1 MALQKT
7 LCQLHILLSMLHFLL
22 FIVHLPILSGKK
34 TTIRSFFPTFA
45 LLTYWDTMKTYLRK
59 VFLILL
65 GWCCMIQVVAQTGK
79 FYSTNNELSSSLINQ
94 IFQDKKGFIWIA
106 TEYGL
111 NRFDG
116 LRFLNY
122 KHVSGDSTSIKNN
135 YVRTLFEDSRQNL
148 LVGCIDGLMKYDS
161 ETDAFE
167 EIPMMRTGKRVYP
180 HITQMQKLSNG
191 EIWIATTGQGVFRL
205 DEERQQ
211 AFSIDVLMRQAVNY
225 NFQSNLYEDSRHNI
239 WIGTEGHGLVCYQP
253 ATQKVR
259 VFRSPE
265 INDNYVSAIA
275 EDSYGNLFIGTQKQG
290 LSRYDYER
298 DRFIPVPYDGEGE
311 LSVYCLTLL
320 DGRLLIGTDGQ
331 GLKTYN
337 QSAGKIEDYSINS
350 APLDFSEGKIHAI
363 LEDRDK
369 NLWLGLFQ
377 KGIALIPRQENPFEY
392 YGNKSIY
399 YNPIGQGCVM
409 SIIQDSNNHLWVSA
423 DNEGV
428 FQLDA
433 GGQRLRHY
441 RPGSS
446 PRSVANTIMCMYE
459 DTNGDFWLG
468 SYTRGLAK
476 LNRRTGECEYP
487 LTIDNEKIYSITE
500 DRHKNLYIA
509 TSGSGF
515 YRYNLLTKELK
526 HYESSKDETGDLTR
540 NELAN
545 DWLNYIFCDSEGLIW
560 IGHYRGISCF
570 NPVNESFVNYR
581 NVNAMIV
588 DRVGYV
594 LQEDHAGNIWA
605 GTNDGLYRFN
615 KQTEELKCFNVSDG
629 LPNNVICGLCED
641 EEHNLWISTYM
652 GICKYN
658 ASDNRFINFYAGDG
672 LQGNDFTHGAF
683 YKDRAG
689 KIYFGGINGITGFLP
704 SSIGSVHKDMKVWIT
719 DFSIFNQPVRKNTRS
734 GKHTVIYT
742 SVLDANVF
750 QLAHYDNTFSI
761 MFSTLQYNTPEQ
773 ISYQYKIEELSNQWL
788 STEPGVNRVTYN
800 NLPPGKYTFHVRA
813 LSHGNFSDV
822 RTVKILITPPWYE
835 MWWAYC
841 IYAFLFGLLVVG
853 VVNYILSRMR
863 HRREIMK
870 REHAEQLNEAKLQF
884 FINISHEIRTPMT
897 LIINPLEKLLAE
909 KKGGELQKTY
919 LMIYRNA
926 QRILRLIN
934 QLMDIRKL
942 DKGQMFMKFRET
954 DMVGFIDDVM
964 LTFDYLAR
972 KKKIRFTFEHEMPML
987 KVWIDL
993 NNFDKI
999 LMNIFSNA
1007 FKYTPEEG
1015 EIAVKL
1021 STGRDSTR
1029 RDPLK
1034 DYFEITVT
1042 DTGIGLDRD
1051 KMERI
1056 FERFYQIDNDVTK
1069 SNFGTGIGLHLS
1081 HSLVELHHGII
1092 LAENREDA
1100 PGSCFTIRIPL
1111 GSAHLRTD
1119 ELEDVDALSN
1129 APSAIVVKPE
1139 KPVFEEVME
1148 EEEDAE
1154 DKKAVKAK
1162 NRLRILIVEDEEEI
1176 LSYLKEEL
1184 EAEYRILTSKNGK
1197 EAFDRVLAD
1206 APDLV
1211 ISDVMMPEMDGLTL
1225 CRKMKQNTNVN
1236 HVPVILLTAK
1246 SKPED
1251 TMEGMATGTDAYM
1264 VKPFNTELL
1273 KSTIANLIANRRLLK
1288 SKFSGAQQQEDKVQK
1303 LSMKSADE
1311 ILMGKI
1317 MKVVNENLSNP
1328 ELNAEMLAVNVGLS
1342 RVHVHRKL
1350 KELTN
1355 LSARDFIKNIR
1366 LQQAAALLKEKKLT
1380 VSEVAYATGYTNL
1393 SHFSSSF
1400 KEAYGISP
1408 KEYMQA
1414 RGGESQ

>member
-1 MALQKT
+1 
-7 LCQLHILLSMLHFLL
+7 
-22 FIVHLPILSGKK
+22 
-34 TTIRSFFPTFA
+34 
-45 LLTYWDTMKTYLRK
+45 MKTAPNK
-59 VFLILL
+59 APLIVLL
-65 GWCCMIQVVAQTGK
+65 LCLVVLPLAAQTGK

-94 IFQDKKGFIWIA
+94 IFQDKRGFIWIA

-116 LRFLNY
+116 LRFSNY
-122 KHVSGDSTSIKNN
+122 KHVSGNSTSIKNN

-161 ETDAFE
+161 ETDTFR
-167 EIPMMRTGKRVYP
+167 EIPMIRAGKRVFP
-180 HITQMQKLSNG
+180 HITQMQKLHNG
-191 EIWIATTGQGVFRL
+191 EIWVVTTGQGIFRL
-205 DEERQQ
+205 DEEKQQ
-211 AFSIDVLMRQAVNY
+211 AESIDAIMRQVNY
-225 NFQSNLYEDSRHNI
+225 NFQSNLYEDSHYNI
-239 WIGTEGHGLVCYQP
+239 WIGTEGHGLICYLP
-253 ATQKVR
+253 DTQEVR
-259 VFRSPE
+259 VFRYPV
-265 INDNYVSAIA
+265 INDNYVSAIG
-275 EDSYGNLFIGTQKQG
+275 EDKYGNLFIGTQKHG
-290 LSRYDYER
+290 LSRYER
-298 DRFIPVPYDGEGE
+298 EQNRFVPVPYMGGEE
-311 LSVYCLTLL
+311 LSIYCLTLV
-320 DGRLLIGTDGQ
+320 DDRLLIGTDGQ

-337 QSAGKIEDYSINS
+337 RMTGKIEDYSINS
-350 APLDFSEGKIHAI
+350 APLDFSEGKIHTI
-363 LEDRDK
+363 MEDRDK
-369 NLWLGLFQ
+369 NLWVGLFQ
-377 KGIALIPRQENPFEY
+377 KGIVLMPKQENPFEY
-392 YGNKSIY
+392 YGNKSIH

-409 SIIQDSNNHLWVSA
+409 SIYQDSNRHLWVGA
-423 DNEGV
+423 DNEGI
-428 FQLDA
+428 FELDA
-433 GGQRLRHY
+433 EGRRLRHY
-441 RPGSS
+441 QPGNN
-446 PRSVANTIMCMYE
+446 PRSMANTIMCMYE

-487 LTIDNEKIYSITE
+487 LPVDNEKIFSITE

-509 TSGSGF
+509 TFGSGF
-515 YRYNLLTKELK
+515 YQYNLVTKELK

-545 DWLNYIFCDSEGLIW
+545 DWVNYIFCDSEGMIW
-560 IGHYRGISCF
+560 LGHYKGISCF
-570 NPVNESFVNYR
+570 NPVNESFINYWKVNTL
-581 NVNAMIV
+581 VE

-594 LQEDHAGNIWA
+594 VQEDHAGNIWA
-605 GTNDGLYRFN
+605 GTTDGLYCFN
-615 KQTEELKCFNVSDG
+615 KKTDELTCFTVADG
-629 LPNNVICGLCED
+629 LPNNVICGICED
-641 EEHNLWISTYM
+641 EEHNMWISTYM
-652 GICKYN
+652 GICKYD
-658 ASDNRFINFYAGDG
+658 AKTGRYINYYAGDG
-672 LQGNDFTHGAF
+672 LQGNEFTHGAF
-683 YKDRAG
+683 YKDEAG
-689 KIYFGGINGITGFLP
+689 KVYFGGINGITYFQP
-704 SSIGSVHKDMKVWIT
+704 SSIESVLKDTKVWIT

-734 GKHTVIYT
+734 GRHTVIYT
-742 SVLDANVF
+742 SVPDANMF

-761 MFSTLQYNTPEQ
+761 VFSTLQYNNPEQ

-800 NLPPGKYTFHVRA
+800 NLLPGKYTFHVRA
-813 LSHGNFSDV
+813 LSHGNLSEI

-841 IYAFLFGLLVVG
+841 IYAFLFGLLVLG
-853 VVNYILSRMR
+853 IVNYILSRMR

-909 KKGGELQKTY
+909 KKGGEVQKTY

-964 LTFDYLAR
+964 LTFDYMAR
-972 KKKIRFTFEHEMPML
+972 KKKIHFSFEHVMPQL
-987 KVWIDL
+987 KVWVDM

-1007 FKYTPEEG
+1007 FKYTPEQG
-1015 EIAVKL
+1015 EITVIL

-1029 RDPLK
+1029 CDPLK
-1034 DYFEITVT
+1034 EYFEITVT
-1042 DTGIGLDRD
+1042 DNGIGLDRE
-1051 KMERI
+1051 KIERI

-1081 HSLVELHHGII
+1081 RSLVELHHGII

-1100 PGSCFTIRIPL
+1100 PGSRFIIRIPL

-1119 ELEDVDALSN
+1119 ELEDVEAVITPHTVL
-1129 APSAIVVKPE
+1129 VKPE
-1139 KPVFEEVME
+1139 KTDLEEAFE
-1148 EEEDAE
+1148 EEEDE
-1154 DKKAVKAK
+1154 ESKKAGKSK
-1162 NRLRILIVEDEEEI
+1162 NRMRILIVEDEEEI

-1184 EAEYRILTSKNGK
+1184 EGDYRIMTRKNGR
-1197 EAFDRVLAD
+1197 EAYDTILAD
-1206 APDLV
+1206 TPDLV
-1211 ISDVMMPEMDGLTL
+1211 ISDIMMPEMDGLSL
-1225 CRKMKQNTNVN
+1225 CRKIKQNTNVN

-1251 TMEGMATGTDAYM
+1251 TMEGMATGADAYM

-1273 KSTIANLIANRRLLK
+1273 KSTIANLIANRKLLK

-1311 ILMGKI
+1311 ILMSKI
-1317 MKVVNENLSNP
+1317 MKVINENLSNP
-1328 ELNAEMLAVNVGLS
+1328 DLNVEMLAANVGLS

-1400 KEAYGISP
+1400 KEVHGMSP
-1408 KEYMQA
+1408 KEYMLAHQ
-1414 RGGESQ
+1414 G

>member
-1 MALQKT
+1 
-7 LCQLHILLSMLHFLL
+7 
-22 FIVHLPILSGKK
+22 
-34 TTIRSFFPTFA
+34 
-45 LLTYWDTMKTYLRK
+45 MKTAPNK
-59 VFLILL
+59 APLIVLL
-65 GWCCMIQVVAQTGK
+65 LCLVVLPLAAQTGK

-94 IFQDKKGFIWIA
+94 IFQDKRGFIWIA

-116 LRFLNY
+116 LRFSNY

-161 ETDAFE
+161 ETDTFR
-167 EIPMMRTGKRVYP
+167 EIPMIRAGKRVFP
-180 HITQMQKLSNG
+180 HITQMQKLHNG
-191 EIWIATTGQGVFRL
+191 EIWVVTTGQGIFRL
-205 DEERQQ
+205 DEEKQQ
-211 AFSIDVLMRQAVNY
+211 AESIDAIMRQVNY
-225 NFQSNLYEDSRHNI
+225 NFQSNLYEDSHYNI
-239 WIGTEGHGLVCYQP
+239 WIGTEGHGLICYLP
-253 ATQKVR
+253 ATQEVR
-259 VFRSPE
+259 VFRYPV
-265 INDNYVSAIA
+265 INDNYVSAIG
-275 EDSYGNLFIGTQKQG
+275 EDKYGNLFIGTQKHG
-290 LSRYDYER
+290 LSRYER
-298 DRFIPVPYDGEGE
+298 EQNRFVPVPYMGGEE
-311 LSVYCLTLL
+311 LSIYCLTLV
-320 DGRLLIGTDGQ
+320 DDRLLIGTDGQ

-337 QSAGKIEDYSINS
+337 RMTGKIEDYSINS

-363 LEDRDK
+363 MEDRDK
-369 NLWLGLFQ
+369 NLWVGLFQ
-377 KGIALIPRQENPFEY
+377 KGIVLMPKQENPFEY
-392 YGNKSIY
+392 YGNKSIH

-409 SIIQDSNNHLWVSA
+409 SIYQDSNRHLWVGA
-423 DNEGV
+423 DNEGI
-428 FQLDA
+428 FELDA
-433 GGQRLRHY
+433 EGKRLRHY
-441 RPGSS
+441 QPGND
-446 PRSVANTIMCMYE
+446 PRSMANTIMCMYE

-468 SYTRGLAK
+468 TYTRGLAK

-487 LTIDNEKIYSITE
+487 LPVDNEKIFSITE

-509 TSGSGF
+509 TFGSGF
-515 YRYNLLTKELK
+515 YQYNLVTKELK

-545 DWLNYIFCDSEGLIW
+545 DWVNYIFCDSEGMIW
-560 IGHYRGISCF
+560 LGHYKGISCF
-570 NPVNESFVNYR
+570 NPVNESFINYR
-581 NVNAMIV
+581 KVNTLV
-588 DRVGYV
+588 EDRVGYV
-594 LQEDHAGNIWA
+594 VQEDHAGNIWA
-605 GTNDGLYRFN
+605 GTTDGLYCFN
-615 KQTEELKCFNVSDG
+615 KKTDELTCFTVADG
-629 LPNNVICGLCED
+629 LPNNVICGICED
-641 EEHNLWISTYM
+641 EEHNMWISTYM
-652 GICKYN
+652 GICKYD
-658 ASDNRFINFYAGDG
+658 AKTGCYINYYAGDG
-672 LQGNDFTHGAF
+672 LQGNEFTHGAF
-683 YKDRAG
+683 YKDEAG
-689 KIYFGGINGITGFLP
+689 KVYFGGINGITYFQP
-704 SSIGSVHKDMKVWIT
+704 SSIESVLKDTKVWIT

-734 GKHTVIYT
+734 GRHTVIYT
-742 SVLDANVF
+742 SVPDANMF

-761 MFSTLQYNTPEQ
+761 VFSTLQYNNPEQ

-800 NLPPGKYTFHVRA
+800 NLLPGKYTFHVRA
-813 LSHGNFSDV
+813 LSHGNLSEI

-841 IYAFLFGLLVVG
+841 IYAFLFGLLVLG
-853 VVNYILSRMR
+853 IVNYILSRMR

-909 KKGGELQKTY
+909 KKGGEVQKTY

-964 LTFDYLAR
+964 LTFDYMAR
-972 KKKIRFTFEHEMPML
+972 KKKIHFSFEHVMPQL
-987 KVWIDL
+987 KVWVDM

-1007 FKYTPEEG
+1007 FKYTPEQG
-1015 EIAVKL
+1015 EITVIL

-1034 DYFEITVT
+1034 EYFEITVT
-1042 DTGIGLDRD
+1042 DNGIGLDRE
-1051 KMERI
+1051 KIERI

-1081 HSLVELHHGII
+1081 RSLVELHHGII

-1100 PGSCFTIRIPL
+1100 PGSRFIIRIPL

-1119 ELEDVDALSN
+1119 ELEDVEAVITPHTVL
-1129 APSAIVVKPE
+1129 VKPE
-1139 KPVFEEVME
+1139 KTDLEEAFE
-1148 EEEDAE
+1148 EEEDE
-1154 DKKAVKAK
+1154 ESKKAGKSK
-1162 NRLRILIVEDEEEI
+1162 NRMRILIVEDEEEI

-1184 EAEYRILTSKNGK
+1184 EGDYRIMTRKNGR
-1197 EAFDRVLAD
+1197 EAYDTILAD
-1206 APDLV
+1206 TPDLV
-1211 ISDVMMPEMDGLTL
+1211 ISDIMMPEMDGLSL
-1225 CRKMKQNTNVN
+1225 CRKIKQNTNVN

-1251 TMEGMATGTDAYM
+1251 TMEGMATGADAYM

-1273 KSTIANLIANRRLLK
+1273 KSTIANLIANRKLLK

-1311 ILMGKI
+1311 ILMSKI
-1317 MKVVNENLSNP
+1317 MKVINENLSNP
-1328 ELNAEMLAVNVGLS
+1328 DLNVEMLAANVGLS

-1400 KEAYGISP
+1400 KEVHGMSP
-1408 KEYMQA
+1408 KEYMLAHQ
-1414 RGGESQ
+1414 G

>member
-1 MALQKT
+1 MKT
-7 LCQLHILLSMLHFLL
+7 APNKAPLIVLL
-22 FIVHLPILSGKK
+22 FCLVVLPL
-34 TTIRSFFPTFA
+34 A
-45 LLTYWDTMKTYLRK
+45 
-59 VFLILL
+59 
-65 GWCCMIQVVAQTGK
+65 AQTGK

-94 IFQDKKGFIWIA
+94 IFQDKRGFIWIA

-116 LRFLNY
+116 LRFSNY
-122 KHVSGDSTSIKNN
+122 KHMSGDSTSIKNN
-135 YVRTLFEDSRQNL
+135 YVRTLYEDSRQNL

-161 ETDAFE
+161 ETDTFR
-167 EIPMMRTGKRVYP
+167 EIPMIRAGKQVFP
-180 HITQMQKLSNG
+180 HVTQMQKLHNG
-191 EIWIATTGQGVFRL
+191 EIWAVTTGQGIFRL
-205 DEERQQ
+205 DEEKQQ
-211 AFSIDVLMRQAVNY
+211 AVSIDAIMKQVNY
-225 NFQSNLYEDSRHNI
+225 NFQSNLYEDSDYNI
-239 WIGTEGHGLVCYQP
+239 WIGTEGHGLICYLP
-253 ATQKVR
+253 ATQEVR
-259 VFRSPE
+259 IFRYPA
-265 INDNYVSAIA
+265 INDNYVSAIG
-275 EDSYGNLFIGTQKQG
+275 EDKYGNLFIGTQKHG
-290 LSRYDYER
+290 LSRYDREQN
-298 DRFIPVPYDGEGE
+298 RFVPVPYTGSEE
-311 LSVYCLTLL
+311 LSIYCLTLV
-320 DGRLLIGTDGQ
+320 DDHLLIGTDGQ

-337 QSAGKIEDYSINS
+337 RMTGKIEDYSINS

-369 NLWLGLFQ
+369 NLWVGLFQ
-377 KGIALIPRQENPFEY
+377 KGIVLIPKQENPFEY

-409 SIIQDSNNHLWVSA
+409 SIYQDSNHHLWVAA

-428 FQLDA
+428 FELDA
-433 GGQRLRHY
+433 EGRRLRHY
-441 RPGSS
+441 QPGNN
-446 PRSVANTIMCMYE
+446 PRSMANTIMCMYE

-487 LTIDNEKIYSITE
+487 LPVDNEKIFSIAE

-509 TSGSGF
+509 TFGSGF
-515 YRYNLLTKELK
+515 YQYNLVTKELK

-545 DWLNYIFCDSEGLIW
+545 DWVNYIFCDSEGMIW
-560 IGHYRGISCF
+560 LGHYKGISCF
-570 NPVNESFVNYR
+570 NPANESFINYR
-581 NVNAMIV
+581 KVNTLV
-588 DRVGYV
+588 EDRVGYV
-594 LQEDHAGNIWA
+594 VQEDHAGNIWA
-605 GTNDGLYRFN
+605 GTTDGLYCFN
-615 KQTEELKCFNVSDG
+615 KKTDELTCFTVADG
-629 LPNNVICGLCED
+629 LPNNVICGICED
-641 EEHNLWISTYM
+641 EEHNMWISTYM
-652 GICKYN
+652 GICKYD
-658 ASDNRFINFYAGDG
+658 AKTGRYINYYAGDG
-672 LQGNDFTHGAF
+672 LQGNEFTHGAF
-683 YKDRAG
+683 YKDEAG
-689 KIYFGGINGITGFLP
+689 KVYFGGINGITYFQP
-704 SSIGSVHKDMKVWIT
+704 SSIGSVLKDTKVWIT

-734 GKHTVIYT
+734 GRHTVIYT
-742 SVLDANVF
+742 SVPDANMF

-761 MFSTLQYNTPEQ
+761 VFSTLQYNNPEQ

-800 NLPPGKYTFHVRA
+800 NLLPGKYTFHVRA
-813 LSHGNFSDV
+813 LSHGNLSEI

-841 IYAFLFGLLVVG
+841 IYAFLFGLLVLG
-853 VVNYILSRMR
+853 IVNYILSRMR

-909 KKGGELQKTY
+909 KKGGEVQKTY

-964 LTFDYLAR
+964 LTFDYMAR
-972 KKKIRFTFEHEMPML
+972 KKKIRFSFEHVMPQL
-987 KVWIDL
+987 KVWVDM

-1007 FKYTPEEG
+1007 FKYTPEQG
-1015 EIAVKL
+1015 EITVTL

-1034 DYFEITVT
+1034 EYFEITVT
-1042 DTGIGLDRD
+1042 DNGIGLDRE
-1051 KMERI
+1051 KIERI

-1081 HSLVELHHGII
+1081 RSLVELHHGII

-1100 PGSCFTIRIPL
+1100 PGSRFIIRIPL

-1119 ELEDVDALSN
+1119 ELEDVE
-1129 APSAIVVKPE
+1129 AIITPHTVLVKPE
-1139 KPVFEEVME
+1139 KTDLEGAFE
-1148 EEEDAE
+1148 EEEDE
-1154 DKKAVKAK
+1154 ESKKAGKSK
-1162 NRLRILIVEDEEEI
+1162 NRMRILIVEDEEEI

-1184 EAEYRILTSKNGK
+1184 EGDYRIMTRKNGR
-1197 EAFDRVLAD
+1197 EAYDTILAD
-1206 APDLV
+1206 TPDLV
-1211 ISDVMMPEMDGLTL
+1211 ISDIMMPEMDGLSL
-1225 CRKMKQNTNVN
+1225 CRKIKQNTNVN

-1251 TMEGMATGTDAYM
+1251 TMEGMATGADAYM

-1273 KSTIANLIANRRLLK
+1273 KSTIANLIANRKLLK

-1311 ILMGKI
+1311 ILMSKI
-1317 MKVVNENLSNP
+1317 MKVINENLSNP
-1328 ELNAEMLAVNVGLS
+1328 DLNVEMLAANVGLS

-1400 KEAYGISP
+1400 KEVHGMSP
-1408 KEYMQA
+1408 KEYMLAHQ
-1414 RGGESQ
+1414 G

>member
-1 MALQKT
+1 
-7 LCQLHILLSMLHFLL
+7 
-22 FIVHLPILSGKK
+22 
-34 TTIRSFFPTFA
+34 
-45 LLTYWDTMKTYLRK
+45 MKTAPNK
-59 VFLILL
+59 APLIVLL
-65 GWCCMIQVVAQTGK
+65 LCLVVLPLAAQTGK

-94 IFQDKKGFIWIA
+94 IFQDKRGFIWIA

-116 LRFLNY
+116 LRFSNY

-161 ETDAFE
+161 ETDTFR
-167 EIPMMRTGKRVYP
+167 EIPMIRAGKRVFP
-180 HITQMQKLSNG
+180 HITQMQKLHNG
-191 EIWIATTGQGVFRL
+191 EIWVVTTGQGIFRL
-205 DEERQQ
+205 DEEKQQ
-211 AFSIDVLMRQAVNY
+211 AESIDAIMRQVNY
-225 NFQSNLYEDSRHNI
+225 NFQSNLYEDSHYNI
-239 WIGTEGHGLVCYQP
+239 WIGTEGHGLICYLP
-253 ATQKVR
+253 DTQEVR
-259 VFRSPE
+259 VFRYPV
-265 INDNYVSAIA
+265 INDNYVSAIG
-275 EDSYGNLFIGTQKQG
+275 EDKYGNLFIGTQKHG
-290 LSRYDYER
+290 LSRYER
-298 DRFIPVPYDGEGE
+298 EQNRFVPVPYMGGEE
-311 LSVYCLTLL
+311 LSIYCLTLV
-320 DGRLLIGTDGQ
+320 DDRLLIGTDGQ

-337 QSAGKIEDYSINS
+337 RMTGKIEDYSINS
-350 APLDFSEGKIHAI
+350 APLDFSEGKIHTI
-363 LEDRDK
+363 MEDRDK
-369 NLWLGLFQ
+369 NLWVGLFQ
-377 KGIALIPRQENPFEY
+377 KGIVLMPKQENPFEY
-392 YGNKSIY
+392 YGNKSIH

-409 SIIQDSNNHLWVSA
+409 SIYQDSNRHLWVGA
-423 DNEGV
+423 DNEGI
-428 FQLDA
+428 FELDA
-433 GGQRLRHY
+433 EGRRLRHY
-441 RPGSS
+441 QPGNN
-446 PRSVANTIMCMYE
+446 PRSMANTIMCMYE

-487 LTIDNEKIYSITE
+487 LPVDNEKIFSITE

-509 TSGSGF
+509 TFGSGF
-515 YRYNLLTKELK
+515 YQYNLVTKELK

-545 DWLNYIFCDSEGLIW
+545 DWVNYIFCDSEGMIW
-560 IGHYRGISCF
+560 LGHYKGISCF
-570 NPVNESFVNYR
+570 NPVNESFINYR
-581 NVNAMIV
+581 KVNTLV
-588 DRVGYV
+588 EDRVGYV
-594 LQEDHAGNIWA
+594 VQEDHAGNIRA
-605 GTNDGLYRFN
+605 GTTDGLYCFN
-615 KQTEELKCFNVSDG
+615 KKTDELTCFTVADG
-629 LPNNVICGLCED
+629 LPNNVICGICED
-641 EEHNLWISTYM
+641 EEHNMWISTYM
-652 GICKYN
+652 GICKYD
-658 ASDNRFINFYAGDG
+658 AKTGRYINYYAGDG
-672 LQGNDFTHGAF
+672 LQGNEFTHGAF
-683 YKDRAG
+683 YKDEAG
-689 KIYFGGINGITGFLP
+689 KVYFGGINGITYFQP
-704 SSIGSVHKDMKVWIT
+704 SSIESVLKDTKVWIT

-734 GKHTVIYT
+734 GRHTVIYT
-742 SVLDANVF
+742 SVPDANMF

-761 MFSTLQYNTPEQ
+761 VFSTLQYNNPEQ

-800 NLPPGKYTFHVRA
+800 NLLPGKYTFHVRA
-813 LSHGNFSDV
+813 LSHGNLSEI

-841 IYAFLFGLLVVG
+841 IYAFLFGLLVLG
-853 VVNYILSRMR
+853 IVNYILSRMR

-909 KKGGELQKTY
+909 KKGGEVQKTY

-964 LTFDYLAR
+964 LTFDYMAR
-972 KKKIRFTFEHEMPML
+972 KKKIHFSFEHVMPQL
-987 KVWIDL
+987 KVWVDM

-1007 FKYTPEEG
+1007 FKYTPEQG
-1015 EIAVKL
+1015 EITVIL

-1034 DYFEITVT
+1034 EYFEITVT
-1042 DTGIGLDRD
+1042 DNGIGLDRE
-1051 KMERI
+1051 KIERI

-1081 HSLVELHHGII
+1081 RSLVELHHGII

-1100 PGSCFTIRIPL
+1100 PGSRFIIRIPL

-1119 ELEDVDALSN
+1119 ELEDVEAVITPHTVL
-1129 APSAIVVKPE
+1129 VKPE
-1139 KPVFEEVME
+1139 KTDLEEAFE
-1148 EEEDAE
+1148 EEEDE
-1154 DKKAVKAK
+1154 ESKKAGKSK
-1162 NRLRILIVEDEEEI
+1162 NRMRILIVEDEEEI

-1184 EAEYRILTSKNGK
+1184 EGDYRIMTRKNGR
-1197 EAFDRVLAD
+1197 EAYDTILAD
-1206 APDLV
+1206 TPDLV
-1211 ISDVMMPEMDGLTL
+1211 ISDIMMPEMDGLSL
-1225 CRKMKQNTNVN
+1225 CRKIKQNTNVN

-1251 TMEGMATGTDAYM
+1251 TMEGMATGADAYM

-1273 KSTIANLIANRRLLK
+1273 KSTIANLIANRKLLK

-1311 ILMGKI
+1311 ILMSKI
-1317 MKVVNENLSNP
+1317 MKVINENLSNP
-1328 ELNAEMLAVNVGLS
+1328 DLNVEMLAANVGLS

-1400 KEAYGISP
+1400 KEVHGMSP
-1408 KEYMQA
+1408 KEYMLAHQ
-1414 RGGESQ
+1414 G

>member
-1 MALQKT
+1 MKT
-7 LCQLHILLSMLHFLL
+7 APNKAPLIVLL
-22 FIVHLPILSGKK
+22 FCLVVLPL
-34 TTIRSFFPTFA
+34 A
-45 LLTYWDTMKTYLRK
+45 
-59 VFLILL
+59 
-65 GWCCMIQVVAQTGK
+65 AQTGK

-94 IFQDKKGFIWIA
+94 IFQDKRGFIWIA

-116 LRFLNY
+116 LRFSNY
-122 KHVSGDSTSIKNN
+122 KHMSGDSTSIKNN
-135 YVRTLFEDSRQNL
+135 YVRTLYEDSRQNL

-161 ETDAFE
+161 ETDTFR
-167 EIPMMRTGKRVYP
+167 EIPMIRAGKQFFP
-180 HITQMQKLSNG
+180 HVTQMQKLHNG
-191 EIWIATTGQGVFRL
+191 EIWAVTTGQGIFRL
-205 DEERQQ
+205 DEEKQQ
-211 AFSIDVLMRQAVNY
+211 AVSIDAIMKQVNY
-225 NFQSNLYEDSRHNI
+225 NFQSNLYEDSDYNI
-239 WIGTEGHGLVCYQP
+239 WIGTEGHGLICYLP
-253 ATQKVR
+253 ATQEVR
-259 VFRSPE
+259 IFRYPA
-265 INDNYVSAIA
+265 INDNYVSAIG
-275 EDSYGNLFIGTQKQG
+275 EDKYGNLFIGTQKHG
-290 LSRYDYER
+290 LSRYDREQN
-298 DRFIPVPYDGEGE
+298 RFVPVPYTGSEE
-311 LSVYCLTLL
+311 LSIYCLTLV
-320 DGRLLIGTDGQ
+320 DDHLLIGTDGQ

-337 QSAGKIEDYSINS
+337 RMTGKIEDYSINS

-369 NLWLGLFQ
+369 NLWVGLFQ
-377 KGIALIPRQENPFEY
+377 KGIVLIPKQENPFEY

-409 SIIQDSNNHLWVSA
+409 SIYQDSNHHLWVAA

-428 FQLDA
+428 FELDA
-433 GGQRLRHY
+433 EGRRLRHY
-441 RPGSS
+441 QPGNN
-446 PRSVANTIMCMYE
+446 PRSMANTIMCMYE

-487 LTIDNEKIYSITE
+487 LPVDNEKIFSIAE

-509 TSGSGF
+509 TFGSGF
-515 YRYNLLTKELK
+515 YQYNLVTKELK

-545 DWLNYIFCDSEGLIW
+545 DWVNYIFCDSEGMIW
-560 IGHYRGISCF
+560 LGHYKGISCF
-570 NPVNESFVNYR
+570 NPANESFINYR
-581 NVNAMIV
+581 KVNTLV
-588 DRVGYV
+588 EDRVGYV
-594 LQEDHAGNIWA
+594 VQEDHAGNIWA
-605 GTNDGLYRFN
+605 GTTDGLYCFN
-615 KQTEELKCFNVSDG
+615 KKTDELTCFTVADG
-629 LPNNVICGLCED
+629 LPNNVICGICED
-641 EEHNLWISTYM
+641 EEHNMWISTYM
-652 GICKYN
+652 GICKYD
-658 ASDNRFINFYAGDG
+658 AKTGRYINYYAGDG
-672 LQGNDFTHGAF
+672 LQGNEFTHGAF
-683 YKDRAG
+683 YKDEAG
-689 KIYFGGINGITGFLP
+689 KVYFGGINGITYFQP
-704 SSIGSVHKDMKVWIT
+704 SSIGSVLKDTKVWIT

-734 GKHTVIYT
+734 GRHTVIYT
-742 SVLDANVF
+742 SVPDANMF

-761 MFSTLQYNTPEQ
+761 VFSTLQYNNPEQ

-800 NLPPGKYTFHVRA
+800 NLLPGKYTFHVRA
-813 LSHGNFSDV
+813 LSHGNLSEI

-841 IYAFLFGLLVVG
+841 IYAFLFGLLVLG
-853 VVNYILSRMR
+853 IVNYILSRMR

-909 KKGGELQKTY
+909 KKGGEVQKTY

-964 LTFDYLAR
+964 LTFDYMAR
-972 KKKIRFTFEHEMPML
+972 KKKIRFSFEHVMPQL
-987 KVWIDL
+987 KVWVDM

-1007 FKYTPEEG
+1007 FKYTPEQG
-1015 EIAVKL
+1015 EITVTL

-1034 DYFEITVT
+1034 EYFEITVT
-1042 DTGIGLDRD
+1042 DNGIGLDRE
-1051 KMERI
+1051 KIERI

-1081 HSLVELHHGII
+1081 RSLVELHHGII

-1100 PGSCFTIRIPL
+1100 PGSRFIIRIPL

-1119 ELEDVDALSN
+1119 ELEDVE
-1129 APSAIVVKPE
+1129 AIITPHTVLVKPE
-1139 KPVFEEVME
+1139 KTDLEGAFE
-1148 EEEDAE
+1148 EEEDE
-1154 DKKAVKAK
+1154 ESKKAGKSK
-1162 NRLRILIVEDEEEI
+1162 NRMRILIVEDEEEI

-1184 EAEYRILTSKNGK
+1184 EGDYRIMTRKNGR
-1197 EAFDRVLAD
+1197 EAYDTILAD
-1206 APDLV
+1206 TPDLV
-1211 ISDVMMPEMDGLTL
+1211 ISDIMMPEMDGLSL
-1225 CRKMKQNTNVN
+1225 CRKIKQNTNVN

-1251 TMEGMATGTDAYM
+1251 TMEGMATGADAYM

-1273 KSTIANLIANRRLLK
+1273 KSTIANLIANRKLLK

-1311 ILMGKI
+1311 ILMSKI
-1317 MKVVNENLSNP
+1317 MKVINENLSNP
-1328 ELNAEMLAVNVGLS
+1328 DLNVEMLAANVGLS

-1400 KEAYGISP
+1400 KEVHGMSP
-1408 KEYMQA
+1408 KEYMLAHQ
-1414 RGGESQ
+1414 G